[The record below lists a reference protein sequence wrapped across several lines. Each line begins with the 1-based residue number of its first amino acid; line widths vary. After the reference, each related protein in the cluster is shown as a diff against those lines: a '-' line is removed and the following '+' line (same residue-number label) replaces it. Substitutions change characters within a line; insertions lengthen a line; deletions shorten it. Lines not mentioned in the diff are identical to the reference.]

1 MQKLIVLRNI
11 ELKIQHSSFLK
22 SQIAGKPNQIV
33 FHVEVKSFNKI
44 QIDKSVILEDNF
56 RRLAISASAAI

>member
-11 ELKIQHSSFLK
+11 ELKIQHSSFFK